1 MMFFKILRFLIGH
14 ILASTGW
21 TLMKFELKVHFGPN
35 YVNLGFDDDS
45 EKNICDFYAVIK
57 IFFKILPK

>member
-1 MMFFKILRFLIGH
+1 
-14 ILASTGW
+14 
-21 TLMKFELKVHFGPN
+21 MKFELKVHFGPN